1 MAKSDVIDFIN
12 KIDLAPVI
20 KGFQRKA
27 VRSVYTVFGLRG
39 TPSALPSFV
48 VLPVLPFPVV
58 VGVFLPLLPT
68 FGVLT
73 TGSFL
78 PSARVAISVVR
89 DAFMV
94 LTFQK
99 IIPQQ

>member
-1 MAKSDVIDFIN
+1 VAKSDVIDFIN
-12 KIDLAPVI
+12 RIDLAPVN

-27 VRSVYTVFGLRG
+27 VKSVYTVLGLRG